1 LEQGYADI
9 RKAPILWDAKP
20 VIASSSHTHHPDCNT
35 VRLLQFVRGS
45 NDTNWYAQFLI
56 DGVWVPPNNP
66 ASLSTKN
73 WDEACENARDKYT
86 LVVNGALPTQPR
98 KLPP

>member
-1 LEQGYADI
+1 
-9 RKAPILWDAKP
+9 
-20 VIASSSHTHHPDCNT
+20 
-35 VRLLQFVRGS
+35 LQFVRGS

-73 WDEACENARDKYT
+73 WDEARENARDKYT
-86 LVVNGALPTQPR
+86 LVVNERSADTASEAPATAHVQTVR
-98 KLPP
+98 